1 MKKLMLIIIAVI
13 MVFSFTAMAGCE
25 AKSEESVTE
34 SEESVTES
42 EGSATVAEWSIS
54 VTDAVGETVEFANA
68 DAGKLEMVEVEAV
81 LVKKDGSE
89 INEKWKGVLLSDVLE
104 YCGITE
110 YKTVAVEAS
119 DGYSKEIEASAAS
132 DAGTILGFYL
142 DGTEVSVEDGLVQLV
157 GVNLPGSSWIK
168 NVAKISVVN

>member
-1 MKKLMLIIIAVI
+1 MKKLALIIIAVM
-13 MVFSFTAMAGCE
+13 MVFSFAVMAGCE
-25 AKSEESVTE
+25 AKSEES
-34 SEESVTES
+34 
-42 EGSATVAEWSIS
+42 ATGAEWSIS
-54 VTDAVGETVEFANA
+54 VTDAGGKTVEFTNA

-89 INEKWKGVLLSDVLE
+89 TNEKWKGVLLSDVLE

-110 YKTVAVEAS
+110 YNTVAVEAS
-119 DGYSKEIEASAAS
+119 DGYSKELEASAAS

-168 NVAKISVVN
+168 NVAKITVVN